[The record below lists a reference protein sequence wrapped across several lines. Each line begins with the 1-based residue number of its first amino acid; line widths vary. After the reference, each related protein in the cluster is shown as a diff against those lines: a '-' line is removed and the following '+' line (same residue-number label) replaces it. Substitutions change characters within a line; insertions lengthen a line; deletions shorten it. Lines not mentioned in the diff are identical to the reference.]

1 MNNITHFEIY
11 AEQPENLVEFYGAL
25 LGWRLEKVAGV
36 DYWRVQAGP
45 TEANS
50 LSGGL
55 TYRPNPELRTWLLY
69 VNVFSLDQVL
79 VRLKELGG
87 KVLRPKTAVP
97 KSAWYALVTDPQGNT
112 FGVWQ
117 ADPTAFPTPEPD

>member
-25 LGWRLEKVAGV
+25 LGWQLEKVAGV
-36 DYWRVQAGP
+36 DYWRVQTGP
-45 TEANS
+45 TEANG

-55 TYRPNPELRTWLLY
+55 TYRPNPEIRTWLLY
-69 VNVFSLDQVL
+69 VNVPSLDQVL

-97 KSAWYALVTDPQGNT
+97 KSAWYALVTDPQ
-112 FGVWQ
+112 
-117 ADPTAFPTPEPD
+117 